1 MFNSTFSSSRS
12 SGGLAG
18 AYRQVDV
25 ETSIANASPHKLV
38 QMMFDGFIESI
49 AQARGA
55 MRTKSIP
62 DKARAVNRALG
73 ILEDGLHAGL
83 NMEAGGQLAA
93 NLSAL
98 YTYVAMRLTHAN
110 LHNDE
115 AALDECSRLIQP
127 LQEAWV
133 AIGPQVNT
141 PRH

>member
-1 MFNSTFSSSRS
+1 
-12 SGGLAG
+12 
-18 AYRQVDV
+18 
-25 ETSIANASPHKLV
+25 
-38 QMMFDGFIESI
+38 MFDGFIESI

-55 MRTKSIP
+55 MRLKSIS

-115 AALDECSRLIQP
+115 SALDECARLIQP